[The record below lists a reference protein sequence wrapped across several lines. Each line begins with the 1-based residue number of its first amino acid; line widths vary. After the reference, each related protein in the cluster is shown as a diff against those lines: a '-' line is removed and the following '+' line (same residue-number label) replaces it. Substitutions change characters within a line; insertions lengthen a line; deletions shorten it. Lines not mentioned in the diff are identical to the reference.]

1 MPSAAPFPGKR
12 TTARPSLNNKDCKN
26 LFGISDPSELLSS
39 IIQNETAIAPIPS
52 PPGLT
57 ISATGSPRSTYN
69 FTYNPPDA
77 NGAIHL
83 AAITNTIGSGETYN
97 FQYLPLSL
105 QDPWTG
111 SSNTTNSSMMV
122 TFTATPMNT
131 TYGFVYDTSGEI
143 TVMELPYGGYMRWTY
158 GPNTYQWTSPAGNN
172 ITLNAVTGRYLAA
185 ANTAWMTYAGGS
197 LATEWSY
204 PITYTAPPAN
214 ESAVAGSC
222 LADTTAQSKR
232 CWSFT
237 NGASTGVVVATDI
250 QRWGTVSGTATE
262 LQDDAL
268 TYSTDAA
275 GNSYIFQDLTTTNPG
290 ATGQV
295 YSQTQQ
301 LVDQYGNV
309 TRSSTW
315 DYSTATPSGAATRV
329 YTTTYQNACSSPW
342 TGSNASNCAYVN
354 SFLLSLPLVST
365 VKQGS
370 TTVTLATN
378 TYDSYSTYPLTPVSG
393 LFEFDTNYG
402 DASLTVRGNLT
413 QSLTPGATSNVGYDM
428 MSERRHP
435 LHFRPDTSFTLLEL
449 PWRGGGVKTRGA
461 ESPHPA

>member
-1 MPSAAPFPGKR
+1 MIGTSLDHARLLRLVPWNGNQVIIEYAGGKG
-12 TTARPSLNNKDCKN
+12 TALYAVSPAVMDAN
-26 LFGISDPSELLSS
+26 SS
-39 IIQNETAIAPIPS
+39 SRILMIEDTR
-52 PPGLT
+52 
-57 ISATGSPRSTYN
+57 ATGSPRSTYN

-122 TFTATPMNT
+122 AFTATPMNT

-222 LADTTAQSKR
+222 IADTTAQSKR

-250 QRWGTVSGTATE
+250 QRWGTVSGTPTE

-275 GNSYIFQDLTTTNPG
+275 GNSYVFQDLTTSNPG

-295 YSQTQQ
+295 YSQT
-301 LVDQYGNV
+301 NNW
-309 TRSSTW
+309 SISM
-315 DYSTATPSGAATRV
+315 
-329 YTTTYQNACSSPW
+329 
-342 TGSNASNCAYVN
+342 
-354 SFLLSLPLVST
+354 
-365 VKQGS
+365 
-370 TTVTLATN
+370 
-378 TYDSYSTYPLTPVSG
+378 
-393 LFEFDTNYG
+393 E
-402 DASLTVRGNLT
+402 
-413 QSLTPGATSNVGYDM
+413 M
-428 MSERRHP
+428 
-435 LHFRPDTSFTLLEL
+435 
-449 PWRGGGVKTRGA
+449 
-461 ESPHPA
+461 